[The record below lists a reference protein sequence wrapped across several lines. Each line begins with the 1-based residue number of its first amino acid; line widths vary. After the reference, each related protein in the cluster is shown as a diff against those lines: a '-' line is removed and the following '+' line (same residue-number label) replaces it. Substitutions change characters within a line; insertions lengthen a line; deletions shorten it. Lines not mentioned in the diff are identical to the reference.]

1 VHQVLLGSRFHKVA
15 IPFLINKRKEIDMKK
30 TCTKCKEEKSS
41 SEFRKDKAK
50 SDGFQPFCK
59 VCAREHH
66 RSNYSEK
73 YSEKYN
79 IRNNERRSKHLS
91 LLNEYKKT
99 LSCVVCGENETVCLE
114 FHHTDPTEKE
124 FTIGASM
131 QRSWESIK
139 WEIDKCVCLC
149 ANCHKK
155 VHAGILDL

>member
-1 VHQVLLGSRFHKVA
+1 
-15 IPFLINKRKEIDMKK
+15 MKK
-30 TCTKCKEEKSS
+30 TCTKCNVEKNTTD
-41 SEFRKDKAK
+41 FRKDKSK
-50 SDGFQPFCK
+50 HDGLQPFCK
-59 VCAREHH
+59 ERARAHH

-79 IRNNERRSKHLS
+79 ARNEERRSKHLA

-99 LSCVVCGENETVCLE
+99 LKCVSCGESEPVCLE
-114 FHHTDPTEKE
+114 FHHIDPTTKE

-139 WEIDKCVCLC
+139 SEIDKCICLC